1 MHGLVELV
9 GIGRKTLGD
18 CQHQPRHKHH
28 AQQGES
34 GQKSQQNRQN
44 ATGEF
49 ERRGQAF
56 GFQTLRKQ
64 RHESSVKCT
73 LGKQAAKQVRQAKGD
88 DENLS
93 QRASPH
99 QGGDKNIAHEASDAA
114 DHGGRA
120 DNRRGFYD
128 AAGRAP
134 IAYFL
139 RRLSGF
145 RQLSTPRYARP
156 SARERLLLGLG
167 GCATCARVIAVFR
180 QTGLAHK
187 KHPMPVRQMSP
198 RARR

>member
-1 MHGLVELV
+1 MNTMLS
-9 GIGRKTLGD
+9 T
-18 CQHQPRHKHH
+18 
-28 AQQGES
+28 GES

-88 DENLS
+88 DENLG
-93 QRASPH
+93 QRASPQ

-128 AAGRAP
+128 AAGRAAHRP
-134 IAYFL
+134 ISSGGFRVSGNF
-139 RRLSGF
+139 RRLGTRVHRRVNCF
-145 RQLSTPRYARP
+145 R
-156 SARERLLLGLG
+156 
-167 GCATCARVIAVFR
+167 
-180 QTGLAHK
+180 
-187 KHPMPVRQMSP
+187 
-198 RARR
+198 